1 MLTCTCQLRDQTT
14 RSGAMV
20 TTAAL
25 ATLRNRVG
33 RIRVRV
39 GHGLADQRLDEDTGA
54 DTPADLIGRC
64 HDAVERSRA
73 DETGVS
79 WSQRAPP
86 SFRMPLFPCHR
97 KESHAPSHN
106 DVAPRPVWSRTPPP
120 AGESVVN
127 TALAPV
133 A

>member
-1 MLTCTCQLRDQTT
+1 MLACTWQLRDQTT

-25 ATLRNRVG
+25 AMFRNRVR

-39 GHGLADQRLDEDTGA
+39 GHGLSDQRPDEYTGA
-54 DTPADLIGRC
+54 DAPADLTGRC
-64 HDAVERSRA
+64 RDAVERSRA
-73 DETGVS
+73 VETGVS

-97 KESHAPSHN
+97 KESHVPSHN
-106 DVAPRPVWSRTPPP
+106 DVAPRPMWNRTTPP
-120 AGESVVN
+120 
-127 TALAPV
+127 
-133 A
+133 